1 MKLNSK
7 RSETESGTQPR
18 SIRDQNGIGS
28 KLEPFMKLNSKR
40 SETES
45 GTQPRSIRNRNDP
58 SIGSKLEP
66 FRNVAK
72 PNLERNHAAYAT
84 KMI

>member
-7 RSETESGTQPR
+7 RSETQSGTQPR
-18 SIRDQNGIGS
+18 SIRDQNDPSIGS

-45 GTQPRSIRNRNDP
+45 GMQPRSKRDQNDP
-58 SIGSKLEP
+58 STA
-66 FRNVAK
+66 RN
-72 PNLERNHAAYAT
+72 LSHS
-84 KMI
+84 

>member
-18 SIRDQNGIGS
+18 SIRDQNDPSTGS

-45 GTQPRSIRNRNDP
+45 RTQPRSIRDQNDP
-58 SIGSKLEP
+58 SIGSKLAIHE
-66 FRNVAK
+66 
-72 PNLERNHAAYAT
+72 T
-84 KMI
+84 KFET